1 MVDTTVKG
9 ETDEGERH
17 MIDSRYY
24 IMRTTAAEAG
34 KLGNRTEKVIERG
47 W

>member
-1 MVDTTVKG
+1 MANTTGKG
-9 ETDEGERH
+9 ETSGGERH

-24 IMRTTAAEAG
+24 IMRTTAAKAG

>member
-1 MVDTTVKG
+1 MGDVPRRDG
-9 ETDEGERH
+9 IDEGERH

-34 KLGNRTEKVIERG
+34 KLGNRTEKLIEMG